1 MHVVYYCHYM
11 PCIIIYYFVD
21 IYTHCNLLEML
32 WTYNTQVFHM
42 LHAITLRYLNI
53 FVKVKL
59 GELLPP
65 PPLLRNS

>member
-1 MHVVYYCHYM
+1 MLFIIVIT
-11 PCIIIYYFVD
+11 CIIIYYFVD

-32 WTYNTQVFHM
+32 WTYNKQVFHM

-65 PPLLRNS
+65 PPFPF